1 MRRNSRARLG
11 VSLLLVA
18 GALGLGATPST
29 AADTP
34 AAAPSAIPAPSAY
47 ALDAAVERQLGAAT
61 AGTYLDAKT
70 GNLVVT
76 VTTDRAEEQA

>member
-29 AADTP
+29 AAP
-34 AAAPSAIPAPSAY
+34 ADAPVAPSAIPAPSAY
-47 ALDAAVERQLGAAT
+47 ALDAAVERRLGA
-61 AGTYLDAKT
+61 
-70 GNLVVT
+70 
-76 VTTDRAEEQA
+76 